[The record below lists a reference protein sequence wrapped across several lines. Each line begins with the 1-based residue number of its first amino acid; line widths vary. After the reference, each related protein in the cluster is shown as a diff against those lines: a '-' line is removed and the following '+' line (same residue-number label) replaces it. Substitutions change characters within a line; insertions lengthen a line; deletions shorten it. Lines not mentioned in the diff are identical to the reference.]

1 MADVFLGW
9 VYNQDMSAKNTPPP
23 IELDELLAA
32 EFEYI
37 AQTATQ
43 ANEDR
48 ARVSSFYLIAVGSL
62 VAALFSTQ
70 LFDLDKFTQTV
81 KFMFGG
87 IFILLTLLGI
97 STIMQLARL
106 RTAWYESML
115 AMNQIKDFAMQQ
127 NPELTRAF
135 RWTSQTLPPKY
146 KKNSVS
152 YYQALEVALIGG
164 LMFIGDDSG
173 AGNVHT
179 MPGGQTMTGMMMMDT
194 GSMHTMPGGGQMPG
208 MTHTAP

>member
-1 MADVFLGW
+1 
-9 VYNQDMSAKNTPPP
+9 MSAEKDPQL

-37 AQTATQ
+37 SQTATQ

-70 LFDLDKFTQTV
+70 LFDPDKFTQTV
-81 KFMFGG
+81 KLMFGG
-87 IFILLTLLGI
+87 VFVLLTLLGI

-127 NPELTRAF
+127 NPELSRAF
-135 RWTSQTLPPKY
+135 RWTSKTLPPKY

-164 LMFIGDDSG
+164 LMFG
-173 AGNVHT
+173 AAVFFFQQAFYSASVLTWVICLLLGAVQVYVQIAIYSRLT
-179 MPGGQTMTGMMMMDT
+179 K
-194 GSMHTMPGGGQMPG
+194 
-208 MTHTAP
+208 

>member
-1 MADVFLGW
+1 
-9 VYNQDMSAKNTPPP
+9 MSTQKVHLPV
-23 IELDELLAA
+23 ELDELLAA

-62 VAALFSTQ
+62 VAALFGTQ
-70 LFDLDKFTQTV
+70 LFDTDKFTQTI
-81 KFMFGG
+81 KLMFSGL
-87 IFILLTLLGI
+87 FVLLTLLGI

-106 RTAWYESML
+106 RAAWYESML
-115 AMNQIKDFAMQQ
+115 AMNQIKDFAMKQ
-127 NPELTRAF
+127 NPELVSAF
-135 RWTSQTLPPKY
+135 RWTTNSLPPKH

-164 LMFIGDDSG
+164 LMFG
-173 AGNVHT
+173 AAVFFF
-179 MPGGQTMTGMMMMDT
+179 Q
-194 GSMHTMPGGGQMPG
+194 QAFFQL
-208 MTHTAP
+208 TALTWLICAIFGLLLVYIQLSIYGYLTK